1 MRPLA
6 LGTGL
11 CVALSAPL
19 ADFLLEHH
27 DLARRAQ
34 AQASQVAAR
43 VSATVSAGAT
53 LTSSSSLAA
62 VGAQRMPPNEAAD
75 DIVRVRISASTGELL
90 ADSQTRRP
98 AVSWP
103 LVTDGAPLVIAGRRA
118 GRVEVTLA
126 EAEWLERDLLLLGVF
141 SVLGTV
147 LGLAL
152 YYFPLRLFRGED
164 VVRLFAWRSIRAVD
178 EERLRLSRDL
188 HDGVGQS
195 LGAAAVAV
203 ARLVGRSGASPE
215 ATEAAR
221 LIDGSLDELRRVAR
235 GLRPPT
241 LDDLGL
247 GAALE
252 GLARDAA
259 KTGLRVRI
267 DIAELPRIDPDV
279 EQTCF
284 RLAQEALANVVRHAK
299 ATGVRV
305 LLALEVDS
313 VVLEVQDDGQGF
325 APRDELGLGLV
336 GARER
341 AARLAGSLRI
351 ESSAGHGTLIRAVLP
366 LRAAA

>member
-1 MRPLA
+1 
-6 LGTGL
+6 
-11 CVALSAPL
+11 
-19 ADFLLEHH
+19 
-27 DLARRAQ
+27 
-34 AQASQVAAR
+34 
-43 VSATVSAGAT
+43 
-53 LTSSSSLAA
+53 
-62 VGAQRMPPNEAAD
+62 
-75 DIVRVRISASTGELL
+75 
-90 ADSQTRRP
+90 
-98 AVSWP
+98 
-103 LVTDGAPLVIAGRRA
+103 VTDGAPLVIAGRRA